1 MISNSR
7 EICKELDLLI
17 ESVSPREA
25 CRSLLLNQLD
35 FYYVTHCTKDIP
47 LRITRVCGAYLRDSI
62 RGVRLAARTI
72 TFLDDLLKKEGV
84 EYIYVKTYRPIPY
97 APNDIDILIHEEDF
111 EYFTRLLN
119 TYGFKIMRRGVEVRC
134 LREDM
139 TRIDVYSSIIY
150 AGVKFDIKHQLFSK
164 RTHVNFLGIH
174 NFSIPSP
181 ELDALIVLLHDVLGH
196 RTINYLDYYYIKHY
210 LLRNL
215 TSNTVLRFLYD
226 VTKGAHLVK
235 RCIALL
241 LSLEHEGDLKN
252 IKNFP
257 IAFAPSLMLS
267 MMLGI
272 SLQKKILYSSSLLV
286 DIFLRLYNSYK
297 NAIPE
302 ELRKAIQAAL
312 FYHRL
317 IVGDR
322 HTAW

>member
-1 MISNSR
+1 M
-7 EICKELDLLI
+7 
-17 ESVSPREA
+17 
-25 CRSLLLNQLD
+25 
-35 FYYVTHCTKDIP
+35 H
-47 LRITRVCGAYLRDSI
+47 LRDSI

-72 TFLDDLLKKEGV
+72 TFLDDLLKKEGI
-84 EYIYVKTYRPIPY
+84 EYVYVKTYRPIPY
-97 APNDIDILIHEEDF
+97 APNDIDILIHEDDF

-150 AGVKFDIKHQLFSK
+150 AGVEFDIKDQLFSK
-164 RTHVNFLGIH
+164 RTYVKFLGNH
-174 NFSIPSP
+174 NFPIPSP

-196 RTINYLDYYYIKHY
+196 RTINYLDYYYIKYY

-215 TSNTVLRFLYD
+215 TSNTVLRFLYN
-226 VTKGAHLVK
+226 VTKGADLVK
-235 RCIALL
+235 RCITLL
-241 LSLEHEGDLKN
+241 LSLEHGGALKS

-257 IAFAPSLMLS
+257 IAFTPSLVLS

-286 DIFLRLYNSYK
+286 DIFLRLYNNYK

-302 ELRKAIQAAL
+302 ELRKVIQAAL